1 MHGSRRRPARR
12 RRLAGLAAAGAVALV
27 GVTYL
32 VAAGHGPAA
41 GPGRATSGRRTY
53 ADLAAQATRTLEQRY
68 YAGAGKWNVCLPR
81 ICGTGNLDWGTDSL
95 TYALYLHWTITGDRR
110 VPAMM
115 NALTGTAYNYSPAVY
130 SSSDVPAWDAIA
142 DVREY
147 QVTGNPTAIAKAEAA
162 FRYLA
167 VDKASS
173 FERGACPSIDYQL
186 PGGLPT
192 MLKTLESGS
201 NFVKAAL
208 LLYQVTKYHG
218 YLKAAESQYAAIR
231 RYYLSPGVPLYTV
244 YVFDNGKVCSQ
255 APARYFGSVNG
266 NMIWAGYDLAR
277 LTGRNAYLDQAIATA
292 KAVQQHLGDATGVY
306 ADLQAENDVS
316 EPLIE
321 AMFDLARFSH
331 QAFARDWLLRA
342 ASAAGSDVNASGAY
356 GRFFDGP
363 PPRAP
368 ATDWQVN
375 GGLTLAV
382 AAGALDPRGR
392 PAAPG
397 FWTHAVFVH
406 HDLRL
411 IAVPVRFTFTGRAV
425 AIIGTIGE
433 HCCESGHARV
443 YIDGTQTFDQ
453 TGIWQ
458 NKSSS
463 SKSLPGTVLFAW
475 RWPAPGTHTIE
486 IRAGIGNTKE
496 GTAFFHMNGY
506 YLVR

>member
-1 MHGSRRRPARR
+1 
-12 RRLAGLAAAGAVALV
+12 
-27 GVTYL
+27 
-32 VAAGHGPAA
+32 
-41 GPGRATSGRRTY
+41 
-53 ADLAAQATRTLEQRY
+53 
-68 YAGAGKWNVCLPR
+68 
-81 ICGTGNLDWGTDSL
+81 
-95 TYALYLHWTITGDRR
+95 
-110 VPAMM
+110 
-115 NALTGTAYNYSPAVY
+115 
-130 SSSDVPAWDAIA
+130 
-142 DVREY
+142 
-147 QVTGNPTAIAKAEAA
+147 
-162 FRYLA
+162 
-167 VDKASS
+167 
-173 FERGACPSIDYQL
+173 
-186 PGGLPT
+186 

-208 LLYQVTKYHG
+208 LLYQVTRYHG

-231 RYYLSPGVPLYTV
+231 NSYLSPGVPLYTV

-277 LTGRNAYLDQAIATA
+277 ITGRHTYLDQAIATV
-292 KAVQQHLGDATGVY
+292 KAV
-306 ADLQAENDVS
+306 
-316 EPLIE
+316 
-321 AMFDLARFSH
+321 ARFSH
-331 QAFARDWLLRA
+331 QAFARDWLLKA
-342 ASAAGSDVNASGAY
+342 ASAAGSDINASGAY

-368 ATDWQVN
+368 ATDWQVD

-382 AAGALDPRGR
+382 AAGAFDPRGR
-392 PAAPG
+392 PATPG
-397 FWTHAVFVH
+397 FWAHAVFVH

-411 IAVPVRFTFTGRAV
+411 IAAPVRFTFTGRAI

-433 HCCESGHARV
+433 HCCESGQARV

-463 SKSLPGTVLFAW
+463 SKSLPGTVLFTW

-496 GTAFFHMNGY
+496 GTAFFHMTGY